1 MIVHEPLVVKFEG
14 GVAES
19 HRLPAYQ
26 GSKSFYGIT
35 RSTLITLN
43 YLAEGKVRRRE
54 FSSNAFNLN
63 LVAHRP
69 GSFEAIYEVIANMD
83 AMTVAGTLGGGI
95 AGNFLT
101 DFVKSVFRRCVG
113 QQADESIEKLELEG
127 KLNSGDLSALQDAIE
142 PAMKEAHSIINHGAG
157 KIIIINGDKNIVNL
171 DRKTKEYVW
180 TSHRDDTINAKL
192 FSVASYNANSRSGR
206 AFDFD
211 LGKTLPF
218 EIDSDA
224 DRETFSTILSSMT
237 SYTFKRLGENA
248 PSSIAIKYVSIV
260 SVDGQPKKLIVLKAR
275 KEILELREK

>member
-1 MIVHEPLVVKFEG
+1 M
-14 GVAES
+14 AES

-157 KIIIINGDKNIVNL
+157 KIIIINGDKNIVKRVCL
-171 DRKTKEYVW
+171 D
-180 TSHRDDTINAKL
+180 L
-192 FSVASYNANSRSGR
+192 ASRRHHKREALQRS
-206 AFDFD
+206 
-211 LGKTLPF
+211 
-218 EIDSDA
+218 
-224 DRETFSTILSSMT
+224 
-237 SYTFKRLGENA
+237 
-248 PSSIAIKYVSIV
+248 
-260 SVDGQPKKLIVLKAR
+260 
-275 KEILELREK
+275 EL